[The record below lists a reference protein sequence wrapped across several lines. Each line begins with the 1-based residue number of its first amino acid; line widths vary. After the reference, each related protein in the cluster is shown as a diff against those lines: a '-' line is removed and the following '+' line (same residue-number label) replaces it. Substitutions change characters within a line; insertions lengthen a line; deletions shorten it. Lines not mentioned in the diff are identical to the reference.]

1 MSKET
6 ITHENLRK
14 VMAEL
19 QKDFR
24 NAPEEA
30 YRRLFEEFKYSNLIC
45 AGEMKDDEFKFF
57 TCSFIPGMSLAAVFT
72 DMNEL
77 RKVFP
82 DFETETHEFPFHS
95 YIEIMKKSN
104 LYGMIVNAESE
115 AFLMPTDAI
124 ENMDEILI
132 PSFSCEDSYTS
143 AELKDLKDSLNNEN
157 LESFIKNPE
166 NIAKYEDL
174 FDLIAKS
181 TLLTLVVSYRDLND
195 YEENG
200 IIEMEKTGPL
210 GYHYLDKTGGKY
222 STVFTSEAKI
232 GDVDIRMHKYSEIV
246 NFAQMVCSVL
256 TDDLDGMIINPGS
269 ENVVLTRDV
278 LLEFSSLIV
287 MTCNDSKLNSGIRNM
302 FTMEA

>member
-19 QKDFR
+19 QKDFE
-24 NAPEEA
+24 NAPDEA
-30 YRRLFEEFKYSNLIC
+30 YCRLFEEFKYSNLIC

-57 TCSFIPGMSLAAVFT
+57 TCSFIPGMNLAAVFT

-82 DFETETHEFPFHS
+82 DFETQAHEFPFHS
-95 YIEIMKKSN
+95 YIEIMKKSK
-104 LYGMIVNAESE
+104 LYGMIVNVESE

-143 AELKDLKDSLNNEN
+143 AELKNLKDSLNNEA
-157 LESFIKNPE
+157 LESFIKNPQ
-166 NIAKYEDL
+166 NIARYEEL
-174 FDLIAKS
+174 FDLIAES
-181 TLLTLVVSYRDLND
+181 TLLTLLVSYKDLDD

-200 IIEMEKTGPL
+200 IIAMEKTGPL
-210 GYHYLDKTGGKY
+210 GYHYLEKAGGKY
-222 STVFTSEAKI
+222 SAVFTSEAKI
-232 GDVDIRMHKYSEIV
+232 GDVDIKMHRYSQIV
-246 NFAQMVCSVL
+246 NFAHIVCHVL
-256 TDDLDGMIINPGS
+256 TDDLDGIIINPRS
-269 ENVVLTRDV
+269 ENIVLTRDV
-278 LLEFSSLIV
+278 LLEFSSLIE
-287 MTCNDSKLNSGIRNM
+287 MTCNDSKLNSGIMNM